1 MIRNHLFLAGLLI
14 FLEGYCVL
22 SLEILGTRLLGP
34 AFGASINLWAA
45 LIAVTLL
52 SLSLGYWFGG
62 RLADRYH
69 KHKIL
74 VVIIWLSALWTLIIP
89 FIKKDIVDAFFFLGL
104 KWDML
109 LSAVFL
115 FSLPLTLLGMV
126 TPFLLRLCIESLS
139 TIGHIAGRLY
149 ATSTVAS
156 IFAAVLTGFFFIPIF
171 GTFNVAMSVV
181 LVLVSMSL
189 LAAFIYSGHV
199 RGLPLLINTP
209 LLLLALGLIVFKVPT
224 QDPRLLDIQ
233 DSPYGEIRVI
243 DLDWG
248 KFLIIQGEIHSG
260 INKSFNSSTFV
271 YPALLQS
278 AKDIFETP
286 GEGLVIGLG
295 AGTTIKPFVD
305 AHWKMSAVEINPV
318 IIDMAYKHFELM
330 IPRSRAYTVD
340 GRQFLHET
348 NNTFDIIAFD
358 AFGGSGVPF
367 HLLTQ
372 EVFELASRRLNNN
385 GVLGI
390 NIIADGWDSLLIHS
404 VLNTLE
410 QVFPHVIALPTSKN
424 KEAVQN
430 IIMFASDLDIADK
443 LQRSF
448 EQDRIENVFYRD
460 AVLQAYQNL
469 FTGKPHGMVLTDNHN
484 PSDLWADEINFKTR
498 SAKNKTIEPSLLW

>member
-1 MIRNHLFLAGLLI
+1 
-14 FLEGYCVL
+14 
-22 SLEILGTRLLGP
+22 
-34 AFGASINLWAA
+34 
-45 LIAVTLL
+45 
-52 SLSLGYWFGG
+52 
-62 RLADRYH
+62 
-69 KHKIL
+69 
-74 VVIIWLSALWTLIIP
+74 
-89 FIKKDIVDAFFFLGL
+89 
-104 KWDML
+104 
-109 LSAVFL
+109 
-115 FSLPLTLLGMV
+115 
-126 TPFLLRLCIESLS
+126 
-139 TIGHIAGRLY
+139 
-149 ATSTVAS
+149 
-156 IFAAVLTGFFFIPIF
+156 
-171 GTFNVAMSVV
+171 
-181 LVLVSMSL
+181 
-189 LAAFIYSGHV
+189 
-199 RGLPLLINTP
+199 
-209 LLLLALGLIVFKVPT
+209 
-224 QDPRLLDIQ
+224 
-233 DSPYGEIRVI
+233 
-243 DLDWG
+243 
-248 KFLIIQGEIHSG
+248 
-260 INKSFNSSTFV
+260 
-271 YPALLQS
+271 
-278 AKDIFETP
+278 
-286 GEGLVIGLG
+286 
-295 AGTTIKPFVD
+295 
-305 AHWKMSAVEINPV
+305 
-318 IIDMAYKHFELM
+318 M

-448 EQDRIENVFYRD
+448 EQNRIENALYRD
-460 AVLQAYQNL
+460 VVLQAYQNL